1 MMMFQPPQRQLRYNT
16 TVIYN
21 NKIGIIKSVSRT
33 NSVKIETDGRTE
45 DVEKNKLKTVPNDI
59 NDVIE
64 YNKNYYTIKDIS
76 LENNIPVY
84 HCGFDGNAE
93 IIEVIKSTDSK
104 IKNVDKKEQEQ
115 KISYLKFME
124 RYNSTVE
131 FLNKRKNKNNNE
143 YEDDD
148 YEYYSDGYEP
158 LDRDNIED
166 DMCDLFERCKLK
178 MSQLNK
184 IENTLKKTHNPKLQ
198 IQNIYVNP
206 FDFITQE
213 YQLIS
218 YDKAEKISNEY
229 MLTVDFKIK
238 IEKWSYDFFLR
249 DKNTFYIVK
258 WLYLKEMEKFCNER
272 GQKSKELLKYI
283 ETIIVDKKISSE
295 IYKTTQYFI
304 DFEKNLTDLIMDLY
318 YDKEYDIDIERINE
332 KINNYEGKTRKE
344 RSLNFALEPEQR
356 EAVITSVRNKLSII
370 VGPPGT
376 GKTEILKC
384 INYVIRELYKDNEYK
399 LDENSNKYIN
409 SQKIGLVAPTGLA
422 YVNMQRKQE
431 ISSYCESIS
440 GTCHR
445 LLYNTVPNIKKHKY
459 KCNCPNNVC
468 KFKNLEIKL
477 VELDEASMLD
487 IFVFNDLL
495 KQCKYFNSRLIILG
509 DVDQLPSIGPGKVLF
524 HLVKS
529 NVFNVTRLTKIK
541 RQNAGSLVNCIIEM
555 SKNIVIAKN
564 HCKDDSI
571 VMKQVESFIDCGK
584 INQTQILN
592 LVEENG
598 LNENNSIFIVGFNK
612 TTFTFNTAHLN
623 NMLQD
628 VYNPVREDDSIYVI
642 PSKNK
647 YDNSIFRVNDKIIR
661 TENDY
666 SDDKMRANGETAKIL
681 YFDGK
686 KVTIEYSDS
695 KGSSEEIGINELY
708 ENFMLNYCI
717 TVHKSQGS
725 QYPNVV
731 FIIEP
736 KQTIIEKKTIYTAI
750 SRAENRCVIISNQ
763 YDFVNLQKN
772 NKKLNMKVSIFME
785 ESNTYEL

>member
-1 MMMFQPPQRQLRYNT
+1 MMFQRQLRYNT
-16 TVIYN
+16 TVVYN
-21 NKIGIIKSVSRT
+21 NEIGIIKSISKT
-33 NSVKIETDGRTE
+33 NSAKIEVNGKLL
-45 DVEKNKLKTVPNDI
+45 DVEKNKLKAVPNDKSDI
-59 NDVIE
+59 IE
-64 YNKNYYTIKDIS
+64 YNNNYYTIKDIS
-76 LENNIPVY
+76 VENNIPVY
-84 HCGFDGNAE
+84 HCGFDGNSE
-93 IIEVIKSTDSK
+93 IIKLINSTDSK
-104 IKNVDKKEQEQ
+104 IKNVDKKDQEQ
-115 KISYLKFME
+115 KVSYLKFME

-131 FLNKRKNKNNNE
+131 FLNKRKNKNNNPF
-143 YEDDD
+143 EDDD
-148 YEYYSDGYEP
+148 YEYYNEVYHLLE
-158 LDRDNIED
+158 RDNIKR
-166 DMCDLFERCKLK
+166 DMYDLFERCKLK

-218 YDKAEKISNEY
+218 YDKAEKICNEY
-229 MLTVDFKIK
+229 RLTFDFKIK

-283 ETIIVDKKISSE
+283 ETIIVDKKIGSE

-304 DFEKNLTDLIMDLY
+304 DFEKNLTDCIMDLY

-332 KINNYEGKTRKE
+332 KINSYEDKTRKE

-356 EAVITSVRNKLSII
+356 EAVISSIRNKLSII

-384 INYVIRELYKDNEYK
+384 INYVTRELYKDNEYN
-399 LDENSNKYIN
+399 LDDNSNKYI
-409 SQKIGLVAPTGLA
+409 SSTKIGLVAPTGLA

-431 ISSYCESIS
+431 NSSYCESIS

-459 KCNCPNNVC
+459 KCNCSDNVC
-468 KFKNLEIKL
+468 KFKNLEIKNL
-477 VELDEASMLD
+477 ELDEASMLD
-487 IFVFNDLL
+487 IFVFNDLV

-524 HLVKS
+524 QLINS

-584 INQTQILN
+584 INQTQVLN
-592 LVEENG
+592 LVEKNG

-612 TTFTFNTAHLN
+612 TTFIFNTAHLN
-623 NMLQD
+623 NMLQNI
-628 VYNPVREDDSIYVI
+628 YNSIREDDTLYVI

-647 YDNSIFRVNDKIIR
+647 YENSIFRVNDKIIR

-666 SDDKMRANGETAKIL
+666 SDDKMRANGETAKIV

-695 KGSSEEIGINELY
+695 KGSWEEIGINELY
-708 ENFMLNYCI
+708 ENFMLNYCV

-736 KQTIIEKKTIYTAI
+736 NQTIIEKKTIYTAI
-750 SRAENRCVIISNQ
+750 SRAENKCIIISNE

-785 ESNTYEL
+785 ESNIYEL